1 MVIMRFLVLFPIL
14 GLALGSKYSP
24 LRIDQE
30 YTQHFTS
37 QLLTGIPEL
46 NSQYAGHKIVGK
58 MVFQPQ
64 ERYTWKIQLQ
74 ETKYKAYNDVLKLSE
89 QKDILDEDVIDVPVD
104 IKKHLEAPFILVVD
118 KTYNNEKIIVDS
130 DEPVYIVNMKKGI
143 VSRGTMMLDL
153 TLPTMLDTN
162 SIQRNEEQRKI
173 EFTRMETT
181 IDGDCEVQYNINKL
195 PEALAIEF
203 ENKEMDTEASKLC
216 QGEDYYE
223 ILRTKNL
230 QKCSGRPIFQQ
241 SYGLNAKSD
250 GSMGATSPVIAESFL
265 ERRIVCGTL
274 KDHIWRKITVE
285 SKKITSAHG
294 DVESK
299 EKLEVYS
306 KMTYTV
312 KSIGPFTSKIKD
324 IVNPISLPLHF
335 QFPFSNIWT
344 SKVSELGSKAKL
356 NLPDMTSTRNG
367 FLPYPSD
374 GKEVFVET
382 FLKFV
387 ELAKKSPESSPA
399 AEDATQNV
407 LKMTDLALIFSIDDI
422 NEVWTN
428 IVKNINHNIAYKQ
441 NAELVY
447 LDILSIVATN
457 PCVRYIS
464 DIVKNER
471 VVGEQAAWIVAN
483 MIKSA
488 KTPTEALI
496 EELTDLLK
504 HPVVQSSEALRAT
517 VAMSLT
523 ELVHKACIDET
534 SSVHDYPKIFGP
546 LCNKESKVIKTVLL
560 PFLVEKLEEHQYQLQ
575 REEPSSTSMNSA
587 IVLINA
593 LGNIG
598 LPEASHPLLEVIE
611 GKLTTH
617 PHPRSVAVYKLI
629 RFARA
634 NPSVYRPV
642 LLAIIQNVAE
652 NEEVRMAAISVLP
665 YTLPSS
671 KDMEKMAI
679 RTWFESS
686 QQVASYITS
695 TLKTLKDLPLQ
706 APLYQKI
713 AQKAEA
719 AYKFAKPIN
728 TGIQTS
734 HNLKIVQFLDTL
746 RAAVQLKLQYV
757 NSEES
762 AIPRTMYV
770 KSDVH
775 TKSHA
780 MEMLDSAV
788 YIQGT
793 EELIEKMYNT
803 YTKIQG
809 QQPLMQE
816 QESVLDI
823 KNRMVKQPEAHVT
836 LKMMGLQ
843 RFYTIDSQMIQG
855 IIRELTEEF
864 YNDGQS
870 RGITKNFLKVI
881 DIHGYNNIV
890 PTELGIPL
898 YVRHRTPV
906 VVSIHASLVM
916 VKNGEVEI
924 KIKPVVNYKQVTT
937 VGFYCPFR
945 KDYLGAGAETSLHVT
960 LPLRADV
967 GLQHGQLSVTLKT
980 PVDAESQKVKPVVE
994 FRVVPFTKGCGG
1006 TETGKIIHSQHNEKK
1021 KVELQLGEHVGL
1033 DLKLQI
1039 ESEHKFVD
1047 LASFLEQLSHHH
1059 PLTLLTLP
1067 LPPMTVASHSISLIY
1082 NPTTSLTKQAS
1093 FVMSFGHGKKMSVS
1107 EKPSMIYP
1115 LYQVDQEI
1123 ETKCNEEQE
1132 CMKEMFCNKEKQH
1145 CLKELR
1151 KQNRP
1156 TSEINKYCST
1166 KFSQCSQRHVLRQ
1179 NIRSVLNQ
1187 LESGSAVT
1195 VNMIASLH
1203 GEHDATIRQVETHFT
1218 VGHRPPHHKAGEK
1231 SKTQISTSFKIAP
1244 GAQPFDLDID
1254 LLGFMEKPIF
1264 AWDIHGILQQNLK
1277 AEMKFT
1283 AGFGFRG
1290 QEQTSIV
1297 AKVKAKQSKDQKL
1310 FAEHSEITKRC
1321 IADLEVGLVSS
1332 AACKEARQHAASLDI
1347 VEADIKIPGVISQSP
1362 VWISLQDKLKL
1373 YFLPYL
1379 SISKVE
1385 SEYEYDQYVLLAKI
1399 DQLGKKMTLN
1409 VENNWENIEIKDVR
1423 IAKIMQGLL
1432 PISTKDNL
1440 LLNVVQKLTLHGAPS
1455 VCSVQGNKVS
1465 TFDKLVYD
1473 YELND
1478 CEHVVFK
1485 DCSPSNLV
1493 EVSVKK
1499 DNQAHIVKVVLAGT
1513 KYELELPR
1521 PIRSARSTPSVIK
1534 VNGEQKTIQQKGP
1547 GKQHEFVELEQNY
1560 YEDAHTY
1567 LTSYKDGVYAIVS
1580 KLYGIAVYADGISL
1594 EVRTFQ
1600 HSLRNQVCGLCGD
1613 LNDEKTADMKTAD
1626 LCIMSSPQLAAYSYM
1641 VQDKICKG
1649 IPAEQLNQFK
1659 TEAAKCAKKIPLPT
1673 KVTEVLHQKK
1683 PVAMKHLV
1691 EETSDKA
1698 CISKKQIPVCGASVV
1713 PKEVVMEEV
1722 PFFCVPLDT
1731 DGATLMRIAEYGDKI
1746 QNIEE
1751 YPTVFVKKVSHP
1763 IKC

>member
-30 YTQHFTS
+30 YNQQFTS

-64 ERYTWKIQLQ
+64 ERYTWKIQLK

-89 QKDILDEDVIDVPVD
+89 QKDILDEDAIDVPDD

-118 KTYNNEKIIVDS
+118 TTYNNEKIIVNS

-162 SIQRNEEQRKI
+162 SIQRNEEHRKI

-230 QKCSGRPIFQQ
+230 KKCSGRPIFQQ

-356 NLPDMTSTRNG
+356 NLPDMISTRNG

-374 GKEVFVET
+374 GKAVFVET

-407 LKMTDLALIFSIDDI
+407 LKMTDLALIFSIEDI
-422 NEVWTN
+422 KEVWTN

-457 PCVRYIS
+457 PCVKYIS

-483 MIKSA
+483 MIKSV

-496 EELTDLLK
+496 EELTELLK

-523 ELVHKACIDET
+523 ALVHKACVDET

-560 PFLVEKLEEHQYQLQ
+560 PFLAEKLEEHQYQLQ
-575 REEPSSTSMNSA
+575 REQPSSTSMNSA

-598 LPEASHPLLEVIE
+598 LPEASSPLLEVIE

-671 KDMEKMAI
+671 IDMEKMAI

-686 QQVASYITS
+686 EQVASYITS
-695 TLKTLKDLPLQ
+695 TLKTLKELPLQ

-803 YTKIQG
+803 YRKIQG
-809 QQPLMQE
+809 QDPLMQE

-823 KNRMVKQPEAHVT
+823 KNRMIKQPEAHVT
-836 LKMMGLQ
+836 LKLLGLQ
-843 RFYTIDSQMIQG
+843 RFYSIDSQMIQG
-855 IIRELTEEF
+855 IIGQLTKEF

-870 RGITKNFLKVI
+870 RGITKNFLKVL
-881 DIHGYNNIV
+881 DVHGYTNVI
-890 PTELGIPL
+890 PTELGLPL
-898 YVRHRTPV
+898 YVMHRTPV
-906 VVSIHASLVM
+906 VISTHASLVM

-924 KIKPVVNYKQVTT
+924 KIKPVFNYKQLTN
-937 VGFYCPFR
+937 VGLNCPFT
-945 KDYLGAGAETSLHVT
+945 KDNLGAGVETSVHVT

-980 PVDAESQKVKPVVE
+980 PVDYESQKVKPVVE
-994 FRVVPFTKGCGG
+994 YRVVPYTALVKDEG
-1006 TETGKIIHSQHNEKK
+1006 TLANLGSGMKIIPSQHAEKK
-1021 KVELQLGEHVGL
+1021 LMELPLGEKLGM
-1033 DLKLQI
+1033 DLKLKM
-1039 ESEHKFVD
+1039 ESEHKFTD
-1047 LASFLEQLSHHH
+1047 LANLVHTLSHHH
-1059 PLTLLTLP
+1059 PLTLLALP
-1067 LPPMTVASHSISLIY
+1067 LPPMTVASHSMSLIY
-1082 NPTTSLTKQAS
+1082 NPSASLTKQTS
-1093 FVMSFGHGKKMSVS
+1093 FVLSFGHGKKVNVNS
-1107 EKPSMIYP
+1107 KPKMAYP
-1115 LYQVDQEI
+1115 QYQVDQKI
-1123 ETKCNEEQE
+1123 EAQCNAEQE
-1132 CMKEMFCNKEKQH
+1132 CMKEMFCNKEK
-1145 CLKELR
+1145 
-1151 KQNRP
+1151 
-1156 TSEINKYCST
+1156 
-1166 KFSQCSQRHVLRQ
+1166 
-1179 NIRSVLNQ
+1179 
-1187 LESGSAVT
+1187 
-1195 VNMIASLH
+1195 
-1203 GEHDATIRQVETHFT
+1203 
-1218 VGHRPPHHKAGEK
+1218 
-1231 SKTQISTSFKIAP
+1231 
-1244 GAQPFDLDID
+1244 
-1254 LLGFMEKPIF
+1254 
-1264 AWDIHGILQQNLK
+1264 
-1277 AEMKFT
+1277 
-1283 AGFGFRG
+1283 
-1290 QEQTSIV
+1290 EQ
-1297 AKVKAKQSKDQKL
+1297 
-1310 FAEHSEITKRC
+1310 
-1321 IADLEVGLVSS
+1321 
-1332 AACKEARQHAASLDI
+1332 
-1347 VEADIKIPGVISQSP
+1347 
-1362 VWISLQDKLKL
+1362 
-1373 YFLPYL
+1373 
-1379 SISKVE
+1379 
-1385 SEYEYDQYVLLAKI
+1385 
-1399 DQLGKKMTLN
+1399 
-1409 VENNWENIEIKDVR
+1409 
-1423 IAKIMQGLL
+1423 
-1432 PISTKDNL
+1432 
-1440 LLNVVQKLTLHGAPS
+1440 
-1455 VCSVQGNKVS
+1455 
-1465 TFDKLVYD
+1465 
-1473 YELND
+1473 
-1478 CEHVVFK
+1478 
-1485 DCSPSNLV
+1485 
-1493 EVSVKK
+1493 
-1499 DNQAHIVKVVLAGT
+1499 
-1513 KYELELPR
+1513 
-1521 PIRSARSTPSVIK
+1521 
-1534 VNGEQKTIQQKGP
+1534 
-1547 GKQHEFVELEQNY
+1547 
-1560 YEDAHTY
+1560 
-1567 LTSYKDGVYAIVS
+1567 
-1580 KLYGIAVYADGISL
+1580 
-1594 EVRTFQ
+1594 
-1600 HSLRNQVCGLCGD
+1600 
-1613 LNDEKTADMKTAD
+1613 
-1626 LCIMSSPQLAAYSYM
+1626 
-1641 VQDKICKG
+1641 
-1649 IPAEQLNQFK
+1649 
-1659 TEAAKCAKKIPLPT
+1659 
-1673 KVTEVLHQKK
+1673 
-1683 PVAMKHLV
+1683 
-1691 EETSDKA
+1691 
-1698 CISKKQIPVCGASVV
+1698 
-1713 PKEVVMEEV
+1713 
-1722 PFFCVPLDT
+1722 
-1731 DGATLMRIAEYGDKI
+1731 
-1746 QNIEE
+1746 
-1751 YPTVFVKKVSHP
+1751 
-1763 IKC
+1763 